1 MVASRRAGTA
11 TFRRAP
17 VERAEVQSPKPG
29 GLIRLI
35 LALCVLLLP
44 VACSKSEKRSA
55 YQAELDEIGKDI
67 SMAERE
73 PDDSA
78 KGSKKPGKIA
88 YLLYRRASLTGDQ
101 NDFRTAAEAIDRALQ
116 APGPLEELYL
126 LKAKL
131 DFRWH
136 RIPQTREALAKAPN
150 AAKTLV
156 YEALQADLAFQE
168 GRYDDA
174 RNGYEA
180 LVQRH
185 GTWDSF
191 ARLAYHTFVM
201 GDVARA
207 DELYRRA
214 QDQITA
220 REMGSYAWVELQRG
234 FLDFSRGRF
243 EAALD
248 HYRRAEAAYPGWWTV
263 QQYVAEVLGAQG
275 RFKEAEAI
283 YRKLIAH
290 SPSAEFHDAL
300 GDLYLFM
307 QDPERARPWHDKAL
321 AGYLES
327 VQQGNLHY
335 FHHLAGFYA
344 DVRPDGPEAVRWARQ
359 DAELRDNFLTQ
370 DALAWAL
377 FQDNQFAPALVAIE
391 RALSSG
397 VQDAHIFDHAAE
409 IYRANGKT
417 EEAERFLKQAAEIN
431 PSYHAFHVH
440 H

>member
-1 MVASRRAGTA
+1 META
-11 TFRRAP
+11 L
-17 VERAEVQSPKPG
+17 VESPKPG
-29 GLIRLI
+29 GPIRLT
-35 LALCVLLLP
+35 LAVCLLLLAI
-44 VACSKSEKRSA
+44 ACSKNEKRSA
-55 YQAELDEIGKDI
+55 YQAELAEIGKDI
-67 SMAERE
+67 SSAERE

-78 KGSKKPGKIA
+78 EGSKKPGKIA
-88 YLLYRRASLTGDQ
+88 YLLYRKASLTGDH
-101 NDFRTAAEAIDRALQ
+101 NDFRTAGEAIDRALKG
-116 APGPLEELYL
+116 PGPLEELYL

-136 RIPQTREALAKAPN
+136 RIPQTRQDLEKAPH
-150 AAKTLV
+150 AAGTLV

-234 FLDFSRGRF
+234 FLEFNRGRF
-243 EAALD
+243 DAALA
-248 HYRRAEAAYPGWWTV
+248 HYQRAEEAYSGWWSA
-263 QQYVAEVLGAQG
+263 QEFIAEVLGAQG

-283 YRKLIAH
+283 YTKLIAH
-290 SPSAEFHDAL
+290 SPRPEFHDAL

-307 QDPERARPWHDKAL
+307 QEPERARPWHDKAL

-327 VQQGNLHY
+327 VEQGNLHY

-359 DAELRDNFLTQ
+359 DTELRDNFLTQ

-377 FQDNQFAPALVAIE
+377 YRDNQFAAALAAID
-391 RALSSG
+391 RALSSR
-397 VQDAHIFDHAAE
+397 VQDAHIFEHAAQ

>member
-1 MVASRRAGTA
+1 VKAA
-11 TFRRAP
+11 F
-17 VERAEVQSPKPG
+17 VETLGQCVHR
-29 GLIRLI
+29 GLILGVCFL
-35 LALCVLLLP
+35 LA
-44 VACSKSEKRSA
+44 VACSRSVKRSA
-55 YQAELDEIGKDI
+55 YQAELDDI
-67 SMAERE
+67 ATDLSSVERA
-73 PDDSA
+73 PDDA
-78 KGSKKPGKIA
+78 EKGTKKLGKLA
-88 YLLYRRASLTGDQ
+88 YLWFRKASLTGDH
-101 NDFRTAAEAIDRALQ
+101 NDFRAAGEAIDRALQ
-116 APGPLEELYL
+116 GPGPLEDLYL

-136 RIPQTREALAKAPN
+136 RIPQTRQNLEKAPS
-150 AAKTLV
+150 AAGTLV

-174 RNGYEA
+174 RNSYEA

-185 GTWDSF
+185 RTWDSF

-201 GDVARA
+201 GDVVKA

-214 QDQITA
+214 QDQITT

-234 FLDFSRGRF
+234 FLEFNRGRF
-243 EAALD
+243 DAALA
-248 HYRRAEAAYPGWWTV
+248 HYQRAEEAYPGWWSV
-263 QQYVAEVLGAQG
+263 QEYVAEVLGAQG

-283 YRKLIAH
+283 YKKLIAH
-290 SPSAEFHDAL
+290 SPRPEFHDAL

-344 DVRPDGPEAVRWARQ
+344 DVRPDGREAVRWARQ
-359 DAELRDNFLTQ
+359 DIEVRDNFLTQ

-377 FQDNQFAPALVAIE
+377 YRNNQFAEALAAIE
-391 RALSSG
+391 RALSSR
-397 VQDAHIFDHAAE
+397 VQDAHIFDHAAQ
-409 IYRANGKT
+409 IYRATGKS
-417 EEAERFLKQAAEIN
+417 EEAERFLQQAAEIN